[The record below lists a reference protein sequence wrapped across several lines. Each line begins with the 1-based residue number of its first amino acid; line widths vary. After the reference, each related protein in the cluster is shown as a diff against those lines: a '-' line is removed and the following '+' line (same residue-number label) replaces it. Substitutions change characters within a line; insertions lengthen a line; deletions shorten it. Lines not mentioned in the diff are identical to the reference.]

1 MLSATLPAQSWLV
14 FYLCDFWPLLTQM
27 QALPLDIN
35 IRKITPAATG
45 ALAQD
50 VSFLSRFVD
59 TLGNPILK
67 ENLDEL
73 VQTVALMQTSDP
85 DEFFDV
91 SQANKKYGRVDRAN
105 GAILLEK

>member
-1 MLSATLPAQSWLV
+1 
-14 FYLCDFWPLLTQM
+14 
-27 QALPLDIN
+27 
-35 IRKITPAATG
+35 
-45 ALAQD
+45 LAQD
-50 VSFLSRFVD
+50 VSFLSKFVD
-59 TLGNPILK
+59 SLGNPILK